1 MKYIKNITH
10 NREFKKF
17 FSFHSNS
24 VLYRLTMAFALFF
37 MGPLLGLLFISV
49 KTDLFGSNELLY
61 SLGGLL
67 ISTLFGYIIMRQIS
81 SGISR
86 VENRMAEKLNTLGNT
101 GKFSEDELE
110 NISTFADIMSDSI
123 KKTGESLSK
132 RINEIHALRELSD
145 FSAFQM
151 TAQSLARTALKRSLE
166 VTEGVGGVILFI
178 SGNRAVCN
186 LKMGEGLKFQKKQ
199 EFLFESFPWHKT
211 IQQNSPL
218 FLQKKRESRWLECFA
233 EECTFAAV
241 VPFGRFG
248 TTTAVAIVAAQEKR
262 KWDETTL
269 EFLSTYFLSIGN
281 ALKIKEINNKK
292 QEADRELNV
301 VLSIIKILNSNPEK
315 NDLLASIAQKVEEV
329 IPHHWIG
336 LALQSESGKHLYL
349 SHSFSKFA
357 PHIKTGQ
364 RIATK
369 RSLFHLAMQSKEA
382 ISIDNLVS
390 RADFCEKK
398 LFQRLGLKSCVIS
411 NLNSS
416 GRAIGAICLGSEKE
430 ARFGHKEK
438 RIFVM
443 IAMAVAIAIEQS
455 KIFARERAKR
465 VELEILNKIGG
476 ALTSHTIRANKVLT
490 YILERVAD
498 LVDVEAG
505 SIMLLEFDALVVE
518 AATGE
523 FSKELKKQKFRLDH
537 GVVGYVVATGEPV
550 IVDDTRE
557 NPHFLS
563 GVDEK
568 TGFQTRS
575 LLCVPL
581 ISGGRVIGVI
591 ELLNRK
597 GKPFSQDDLQA
608 VKAVAAS
615 TAIALENTRLYSET
629 NHIAKKEKFIRT
641 IFQKYVPEEIV
652 TKILERG
659 DADQMAVS
667 EKRIVTVFN
676 VDLRGYTQM
685 SKQASTEDVI
695 HILNHFFRRMGNIII
710 KHRGLLDKYLGDGI
724 LAIFGAPAA
733 TANPALDAVLAA
745 QEMVKVIDKL
755 SILSIDRCGI
765 PLRIGVSINTG
776 EAIVGNIGFAKKME
790 YTVIGDVVNET
801 FRLQDLT
808 RFKAN
813 SILIGETTYNQV
825 KSVVRTR
832 PYGLKKL
839 DTSLV
844 NVYEVESDSIGENSA
859 APLTHPLEAVGLV
872 STKIH

>member
-1 MKYIKNITH
+1 MKYLDTFTH
-10 NREFKKF
+10 NREVKKF

-24 VLYRLTMAFALFF
+24 VLYRLTMAFGLFF

-49 KTDLFGSNELLY
+49 QTDLFGTNELLY

-81 SGISR
+81 NGISK
-86 VENRMAEKLNTLGNT
+86 VENRMAEKLDTLGSA
-101 GKFSEDELE
+101 GKISEDELE
-110 NISTFADIMSDSI
+110 NIATFADIMSDSI
-123 KKTGESLSK
+123 KKTGESLTRRMK
-132 RINEIHALRELSD
+132 EIHALRELGD
-145 FSAFQM
+145 FSALQM
-151 TAQSLARTALKRSLE
+151 TAKSLARTALQRSME
-166 VTEGVGGVILFI
+166 VTEGHGGVILFV
-178 SGNRAVCN
+178 SGSQAVCN
-186 LKMGEGLKFQKKQ
+186 LKIGEGLAFRKNRK
-199 EFLFESFPWHKT
+199 FLFESFPWHKT

-218 FLQKKRESRWLECFA
+218 FLQKTSEARWLECFTEDCA
-233 EECTFAAV
+233 FAAI

-248 TTTAVAIVAAQEKR
+248 TTTAVAVLTAQSDKN
-262 KWDETTL
+262 WDETTL

-281 ALKIKEINNKK
+281 ALKIHEIKTKK
-292 QEADRELNV
+292 QETDHELKV

-315 NDLLASIAQKVEEV
+315 NDLLASIARKVEEV

-336 LALQSESGKHLYL
+336 LALQSDNGKYLYL

-369 RSLFHLAMQSKEA
+369 RSLFHLAMQREDA
-382 ISIDNLVS
+382 LSIDNLTS
-390 RADFCEKK
+390 PAEFFEKK
-398 LFQRLGLKSCVIS
+398 LFQRLGLKSCVVS

-416 GRAIGAICLGSEKE
+416 GRAIGSICLGSEKE
-430 ARFGHKEK
+430 ARFGQREK
-438 RIFVM
+438 RIFNM
-443 IAMAVAIAIEQS
+443 IAMAVAIAMEQS
-455 KIFARERAKR
+455 KIVARERAKR
-465 VELEILNKIGG
+465 VELEIFNKIGG

-518 AATGE
+518 AAIGQ
-523 FSKELKKQKFRLDH
+523 FSQELKKQKFRLNH

-597 GKPFSQDDLQA
+597 RKPFSQDDLQA

-685 SKQASTEDVI
+685 SKSASTEDVV

-724 LAIFGAPAA
+724 LAIFGAPAT

-745 QEMVKVIDKL
+745 QEMVKIIDRL

-765 PLRIGVSINTG
+765 PLRIGISINTG
-776 EAIVGNIGFAKKME
+776 EAIVGNIGFTKKME

-801 FRLQDLT
+801 FRLQELT

-813 SILIGETTYNQV
+813 SILIGETTYDQV

-832 PYGLKKL
+832 PFGLKKL
-839 DTSLV
+839 DASLV
-844 NVYEVESDSIGENSA
+844 NVYEVESDGISDNPTT
-859 APLTHPLEAVGLV
+859 PLTSPLEQVGQM